1 MSNEINR
8 IGINTGSVN
17 PYGNQPKGNEAK
29 TEENK
34 AETPK
39 ATPQNPQVAPND
51 VLSYMAQ
58 QAVVVNPK
66 VSTPKTYDVSKYV
79 TPEQAQRIAGFV
91 TSFEDKVAEGLLAID
106 AELGANNR
114 IPDATKYEIAAKMVK

>member
-91 TSFEDKVAEGLLAID
+91 TSFEGEVTKGLVTLNEEFGDNISEA
-106 AELGANNR
+106 A
-114 IPDATKYEIAAKMVK
+114 KYEIAAKMVV